1 MGLFQRLGA
10 ILFLFSIFIIINSRL
25 GFTGAVVGVVG
36 NIISNGFAGLFLLLV
51 SGILFFIEGN
61 GEDIKIKSAI
71 KKHKHLCD
79 LAEEATNDQK
89 IQRGIDHLAYELA
102 KGNLEVGLGKP
113 GHIEDTN
120 IFYLR
125 ARNGARLYYR
135 QTADGY
141 EIVGKSK
148 KGKNQEKTI
157 TALKEYY
164 EN

>member
-1 MGLFQRLGA
+1 M
-10 ILFLFSIFIIINSRL
+10 
-25 GFTGAVVGVVG
+25 
-36 NIISNGFAGLFLLLV
+36 
-51 SGILFFIEGN
+51 
-61 GEDIKIKSAI
+61 
-71 KKHKHLCD
+71 CD